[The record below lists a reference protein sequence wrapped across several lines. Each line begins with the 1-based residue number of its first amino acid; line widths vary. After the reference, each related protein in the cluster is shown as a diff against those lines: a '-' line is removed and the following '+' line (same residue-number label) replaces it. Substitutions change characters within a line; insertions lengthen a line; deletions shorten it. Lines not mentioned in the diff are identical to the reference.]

1 MDNDAELDNSSH
13 DPALLVLTTAATE
26 AEAGQIARLLVEE
39 RLAACVNLVPAV
51 QSIYRWQGAVETAS
65 EVLLIIKTAASRI
78 EALEQTLLAHHSYQ
92 VPEFLVLPIHS
103 GSDRYLDWLRES
115 LR

>member
-1 MDNDAELDNSSH
+1 MDNNAEQDNSSQ
-13 DPALLVLTTAATE
+13 DPAMLVFTTAATE
-26 AEAGQIARLLVEE
+26 EEAGRIAHLLVEE

-51 QSIYRWQGAVETAS
+51 QSIYRWQGAVETDS

-78 EALEQTLLAHHSYQ
+78 ERLEQTILAHHSYQ
-92 VPEFLVLPIHS
+92 VPEFLVLPVPS
-103 GSDRYLDWLRES
+103 GSERYLDWLHES